1 MKTREH
7 EDEQQAQ
14 AAAAGQLQ
22 AAEGKPWMVAV
33 WVEEE
38 GKMVLH
44 RTTWGF
50 PMAKM
55 TEARELLRENM
66 AEEICPRI
74 EPLPLADFI
83 SQALHQ
89 GRRLG
94 GDGNEAVN

>member
-1 MKTREH
+1 MKMHVH

-14 AAAAGQLQ
+14 AVAAGQLQ
-22 AAEGKPWMVAV
+22 SVEGKPWMVAI

-38 GKMVLH
+38 DKLVLH
-44 RTTWGF
+44 RTTWKF
-50 PMAKM
+50 PSSKM

-83 SQALHQ
+83 ARAIGASACCE
-89 GRRLG
+89 GVEY
-94 GDGNEAVN
+94 DETV